1 MATLIN
7 QKYPLDLEARKAIG
21 YGFPLNGNAVFKPTY
36 QTRDQIKA
44 NLINYLL
51 TNKKE
56 RVFNPNFG
64 ADLRSLLFENIIENN
79 LENLQ
84 DIIQSDINNFF
95 PMVNVREI
103 KFERLEDNN
112 TINFS
117 LTYDIASFDIEDTL
131 DIILQ

>member
-64 ADLRSLLFENIIENN
+64 ADLRALLFENIIENN

>member
-95 PMVNVREI
+95 PIVNVRKI

>member
-7 QKYPLDLEARKAIG
+7 QKYPLDLEARRAIG

-51 TNKKE
+51 TDKKE

-64 ADLRSLLFENIIENN
+64 ANLRALLFENIIEYN

-84 DIIQSDINNFF
+84 DIIQSDINKFF

-103 KFERLEDNN
+103 KFEKLEDNN

-131 DIILQ
+131 DILLQ

>member
-64 ADLRSLLFENIIENN
+64 ADLRALLFENIIENN

-84 DIIQSDINNFF
+84 DIIQSDINKFF